1 MDLPYTCG
9 SQLRR
14 SIIKYFYRNF
24 SSSLSGVGLQNLTV
38 QMLQAQIDQL
48 KRDWTDAS
56 NFGCRNKATG
66 KCDVASCSLQDN
78 YYEPCLNMDDFY
90 ISAQNAMILV
100 DAWTTELERYYQFVM
115 QDTRA
120 WTTYYAASAAPGQ
133 PPAPA
138 QWKADSASAAAA
150 AANLLFS
157 PDAAVLTH
165 DMDEVYNMPTDSKA
179 GDSKR
184 LMGSA
189 WALCMGGLAQ
199 PWSTMPTVADG
210 SRPLGWQ
217 AIKGVD
223 WTNLTVVKEMVQTL
237 VQEAMDKS
245 PLFWHKNRR
254 HAPSPSAVCAQE
266 TAQSYA
272 PAAQIN
278 IGGVFVK
285 LQGADGPTTT
295 LTTPH
300 DETMHHRG
308 FSWGRIG
315 TRTCVCAEEDATN
328 PDTCLFAASSI
339 CPLLPNITA
348 CTTLSNA
355 CTAKTYRYP
364 KKESVFECIRAM
376 GAGVRCPE
384 LAPSDAW
391 GLFPADCDGQ
401 PCEAVNAWAS
411 GKASVLMPG

>member
-1 MDLPYTCG
+1 VQTYFDTFWSTWESEKAKIETAFFSADGDMVHDFLDCVFLGPYTRAEWLPCIQDSLDDARCPFYARDGAGGLNRKFNKSCLRDNLNTIDFQPPFTCG
-9 SQLRR
+9 SQARR

-56 NFGCRNKATG
+56 NFGCRTKATG
-66 KCDVASCSLQDN
+66 KCDVASCSLHDN

-179 GDSKR
+179 SDSQR

-217 AIKGVD
+217 AIQGVD
-223 WTNLTVVKEMVQTL
+223 WTKLTLVKEMVQTL

-254 HAPSPSAVCAQE
+254 HAPSPSAAVA
-266 TAQSYA
+266 TSM
-272 PAAQIN
+272 
-278 IGGVFVK
+278 
-285 LQGADGPTTT
+285 ADF
-295 LTTPH
+295 
-300 DETMHHRG
+300 RA
-308 FSWGRIG
+308 FSSRS
-315 TRTCVCAEEDATN
+315 C
-328 PDTCLFAASSI
+328 ASSETFLYI
-339 CPLLPNITA
+339 IVVNIY
-348 CTTLSNA
+348 NE
-355 CTAKTYRYP
+355 R
-364 KKESVFECIRAM
+364 ERIR
-376 GAGVRCPE
+376 E
-384 LAPSDAW
+384 
-391 GLFPADCDGQ
+391 
-401 PCEAVNAWAS
+401 
-411 GKASVLMPG
+411 